1 MIKFIL
7 RRFLLMIPVLLG
19 VTFIIFSIMYFT
31 PGDPAD
37 MVLGEMATQE
47 DKEMFREQ
55 YGLNGSF
62 VTQYTTYIK
71 NIVLKGDMGY
81 SYVTKR
87 PVVSELL
94 DRFPTTLKL
103 AFLSIMIAVIIGVF
117 LGTISATKQ
126 YSIFDNISTGLAMF
140 GVSMP
145 SFWEAMMVI
154 ILFSVV
160 LGWFPASGISTPL
173 HWVLPAATI
182 GTESAATIMRMTR
195 SSMLEVIRQDYITTA
210 RAKGQK
216 EITII
221 RKHALKNALIP
232 VITVAGLQFGRLLGG
247 AVIIET
253 VFAIPGLGKLLID
266 AIKANNYPMVQGSA
280 LFMAFTISIVNLI
293 IDILYAYV
301 DPRIR
306 SQYIK
311 HKTPKNLKVKE
322 VSTNV

>member
-1 MIKFIL
+1 
-7 RRFLLMIPVLLG
+7 MIPVLLG
-19 VTFIIFSIMYFT
+19 VSFIVFSIMYFT
-31 PGDPAD
+31 PGDPAE

-47 DKEMFREQ
+47 DKEMFREK

-62 VTQYTTYIK
+62 LTRYGTYLK
-71 NIVLKGDMGY
+71 NIVTKGDFGY

-87 PVVSELL
+87 PVTTEIL

-103 AFLSIMIAVIIGVF
+103 AFLSVAIAVVIGVT
-117 LGTISATKQ
+117 LGIISAVKQ
-126 YSIFDNISTGLAMF
+126 YSIIDNICTSLAMF

-160 LGWFPASGISTPL
+160 LGWFPASGISTPSS
-173 HWVLPAATI
+173 WVLPAAVI

-210 RAKGQK
+210 RAKGQTAFK
-216 EITII
+216 VIT
-221 RKHALKNALIP
+221 KHALKNGVIP

-247 AVIIET
+247 TVIIET

-266 AIKANNYPMVQGSA
+266 AIKVNNYPMVQASA
-280 LFMAFTISIVNLI
+280 LFMALTISIINLI
-293 IDILYAYV
+293 VDILYAYV

-306 SQYIK
+306 SQYVRRGV
-311 HKTPKNLKVKE
+311 PKNLRIKGASKSV
-322 VSTNV
+322 